1 MGRLQ
6 NLQSGVDAVL
16 TEYARGYSNQNL
28 VYRHFF
34 PEVKVSKTQNR
45 VPVFSKENLRTYNSR
60 RALRSEGGVVSPDD
74 IQYVRFETVSRR
86 LIYPIDMEEYD
97 NSDYD
102 LDKRATRVV
111 TDALELEREL
121 ELSRIIRNNTL
132 NLPTGTQYINAA
144 GAWSNP
150 ATDVIGTI
158 KDAMESFRRRT
169 GVYPNRAIISPDAL
183 VALDKNEKIAERV
196 KYTSRF
202 TVSTDL
208 LASLLTINGRQMLDI
223 VVGSAIH
230 NTVAGVW
237 DEATETFVGEVN
249 EDLHT
254 KSFAMAYVSPNPSV
268 FEPSFGYT
276 FTQRGY
282 PYIDRNLNKD
292 TETVKIV
299 RRDKT
304 TLKVIGKDAIVIF
317 HSVLN

>member
-6 NLQSGVDAVL
+6 SLQSGVDAVL
-16 TEYARGYSNQNL
+16 TEYARGYSNQSL
-28 VYRHFF
+28 VYKHFF

-74 IQYVRFETVSRR
+74 IQFVRFETVSRR
-86 LIYPIDMEEYD
+86 LTYPIDTEEYD

-102 LDKRATRVV
+102 LDRRATRVL

-121 ELSRIIRNNTL
+121 ELSRIIKSNTL
-132 NLPTGTQYINAA
+132 NLPTSQYINVA
-144 GAWSNP
+144 GAWSTP
-150 ATDVIGTI
+150 STDVIGTI
-158 KDAMESFRRRT
+158 KAEMENFRRRT

-183 VALDKNEKIAERV
+183 VALDKNTTIAERV
-196 KYTSRF
+196 KFTSRF

-208 LASLLTINGRQMLDI
+208 LASLLTINGKQMLDI

-230 NTVAGVW
+230 NTVSGVW
-237 DEATETFVGEVN
+237 DEVTETFVGEVN

-282 PYIDRNLNKD
+282 PYIERNLNKD

-317 HSVLN
+317 SNVLT

>member
-16 TEYARGYSNQNL
+16 TEYARGYSNRSL
-28 VYRHFF
+28 VYKHFL
-34 PEVKVSKTQNR
+34 PEVRVTKLQNR

-60 RALRSEGGVVSPDD
+60 RALRSEGGIISPDD
-74 IQYVRFETVSRR
+74 IQFVRFETVSRR
-86 LIYPIDMEEYD
+86 LTYPIDQEEYD
-97 NSDYD
+97 NSDYN
-102 LDKRATRVV
+102 LDQRAARVV

-121 ELSRIIRNNTL
+121 ELSAFIHQNTGG
-132 NLPTGTQYINAA
+132 LPTSQYINGA
-144 GAWSNP
+144 GAWS
-150 ATDVIGTI
+150 TSTTKVIDQI
-158 KDAMESFRRRT
+158 KDEMEAFRRRT

-183 VALDKNEKIAERV
+183 VALDSNNDIADRV

-202 TVSTDL
+202 TVTTDL
-208 LASLLTINGRQMLDI
+208 LASLLTIDGRQMLDI

-237 DEATETFVGEVN
+237 DEATEMFVGEVN
-249 EDLHT
+249 EDIYRE
-254 KSFAMAYVSPNPSV
+254 SFAMAYVSPNPSV

-276 FTQRGY
+276 FTERDY
-282 PYIDRNLNKD
+282 PYIERNLHKD

-304 TLKVIGKDAIVIF
+304 ICKISGKDAIV
-317 HSVLN
+317 VLYNLL